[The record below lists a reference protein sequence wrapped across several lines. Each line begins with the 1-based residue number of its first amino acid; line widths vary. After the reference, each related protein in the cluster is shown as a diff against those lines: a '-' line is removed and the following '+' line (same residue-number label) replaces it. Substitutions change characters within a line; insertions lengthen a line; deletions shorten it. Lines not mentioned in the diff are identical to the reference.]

1 MGSNIGLVSPIVTV
15 ILVLGQK
22 QKELPKDFGQ
32 KQVKEEGYK
41 CIDDANMFK
50 LKVENYR
57 EISARKVT
65 SKDND
70 DKLLRNVSRTRDILP
85 GKL

>member
-1 MGSNIGLVSPIVTV
+1 
-15 ILVLGQK
+15 
-22 QKELPKDFGQ
+22 
-32 KQVKEEGYK
+32 
-41 CIDDANMFK
+41 MFK